1 VHPTHSESLEMRAAK
16 IERIRAEAK
25 APKLSKECGAKFDIV
40 VPVYDLK
47 NNGLVHS
54 SEWIKVHI

>member
-1 VHPTHSESLEMRAAK
+1 MRAAK